1 MLEASKAIWLDND
14 GYWYFSS
21 DQAYIDYPVRFPT
34 VTIALSD
41 TMALCKLADAVRE
54 EAGFLPMF
62 PDDESKEYDSSGW
75 YNFYICLN
83 GFNDTMVDNS
93 FEAVVQSEFA
103 DDNEQSYYI
112 PLTEAEQ
119 IAIYNEVDKQL
130 KERFGTSCEK
140 LLEEARQEMIELEEY
155 RAKNKEIG

>member
-62 PDDESKEYDSSGW
+62 PNDESKEYDSSGW
-75 YNFYICLN
+75 YNFYVSLN
-83 GFNDTMVDNS
+83 GFADTMLDNS
-93 FEAVVQSEFA
+93 IEAVVQSEYA

-112 PLTEAEQ
+112 DLTEAEQ
-119 IAIYNEVDKQL
+119 IAVYNEIDKQL
-130 KERFGTSCEK
+130 KERFYTSCER
-140 LLEEARQEMIELEEY
+140 LLEEARREMIELEEY
-155 RAKNKEIG
+155 RAKAKEVV